1 MTMKST
7 NANQAITAPTGFR
20 VGSVHCGLKT
30 TREPDVGILMC
41 DVPATAAGAFTTNKV
56 FAAPVAVCREN
67 LAAGKARAVVVNAGN
82 ANACTGPAGMRD
94 AKAMTAGLAKLL
106 EIDSSSVLVA
116 STGVI
121 GHRLPMDKV
130 RNGIA
135 GAAEAL
141 SRSAQAGR
149 KFARTIMTT
158 DKYPKTA
165 FRQIRVGGSMV
176 RLAGVAK
183 GAGMIAPNMATM
195 LCFITTDA
203 AIGSA
208 LLGRLLKRS
217 IATSF
222 NAITVD
228 NHMSTNDT
236 AIVLA
241 SGLAGNT
248 TLRTARPASRFA
260 GALDELCLDLALQMV
275 SDGEGAT
282 KRMEVTVRGARS
294 RADARTA
301 AFAVAN
307 SPLVKCALFGKDPN
321 WGRIVSAVGACPIT
335 CRQELIDCKI
345 GSVTIL
351 RKGRPAA
358 VPGRELAKATAREVV
373 PIMVD
378 LHTGSAQFRCYGCDL
393 SHEYVHI
400 NADYHT

>member
-1 MTMKST
+1 MKTKNT
-7 NANQAITAPTGFR
+7 NQTITAPAGFR

-30 TREPDVGILMC
+30 TSAPDLGVLVC
-41 DVPATAAGAFTTNKV
+41 DVLAIAAGVFTTNKV
-56 FAAPVAVCREN
+56 FAAPVAVSREN
-67 LAAGKARAVVVNAGN
+67 LSCGKARAVVVNAGN
-82 ANACTGPAGMRD
+82 ANACTGPAGMKD
-94 AKAMTAGLAKLL
+94 ARAMTAGLGKLL
-106 EIDSSSVLVA
+106 GIDSALILVA

-121 GHRLPMDKV
+121 GHRLPMDKI
-130 RNGIA
+130 RSGIG
-135 GAAEAL
+135 GATDAL
-141 SRSAQAGR
+141 SGSAQAGR
-149 KFARTIMTT
+149 KFARAIMTT

-165 FRQIRVGGSMV
+165 FRQIRLGRSIV

-195 LCFITTDA
+195 LCFITTDV
-203 AIGSA
+203 AIGST

-217 IATSF
+217 IAASF

-241 SGLAGNT
+241 SGFAGNT
-248 TLRTARPASRFA
+248 TLKTARAASKFA
-260 GALDELCLDLALQMV
+260 GALDDLCLDLALQMV

-294 RADARTA
+294 LSDARTA

-321 WGRIVSAVGACPIT
+321 WGRIVSAVGACSIA
-335 CRQELIDCKI
+335 CQQELIDCRI
-345 GSVTIL
+345 GSATIL

-358 VPGRELAKATAREVV
+358 VSARALAKAMAGKVV
-373 PIMVD
+373 PITVD
-378 LHTGSAQFRCYGCDL
+378 LHIGSAQFRCYGCDL